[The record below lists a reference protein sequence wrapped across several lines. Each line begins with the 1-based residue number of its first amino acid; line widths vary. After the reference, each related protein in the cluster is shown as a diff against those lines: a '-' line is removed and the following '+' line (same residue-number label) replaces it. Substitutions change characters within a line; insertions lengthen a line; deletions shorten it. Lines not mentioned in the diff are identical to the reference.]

1 MDAIFLTTA
10 AIGVLFLGGG
20 LLVGL
25 VEEVLG
31 PIWEEW
37 RGTDSGPE
45 DPSREGEG

>member
-1 MDAIFLTTA
+1 MDAVFLTTA

-37 RGTDSGPE
+37 RGAGPE